1 MNELTL
7 FACITLEI
15 LFVFVRQVKL
25 YVQLLTRGRVC
36 ALLCLFVNRR
46 RAYCIISQ
54 FSVSQ
59 FSLLFTILS
68 FTILSFSAGL
78 IVGHAGSRWPQKKKK
93 NTLQRQSL
101 AHLGTGD
108 EAW

>member
-15 LFVFVRQVKL
+15 LFVFVRQVSF
-25 YVQLLTRGRVC
+25 C
-36 ALLCLFVNRR
+36 AMHIVYYM

-78 IVGHAGSRWPQKKKK
+78 IVGHAGSRWPQKNKKKKK